1 MEESGVKPVLRAL
14 PKVEE
19 WRGLGEVVEGKGEA
33 EFGGLGGMPG
43 DGGLDGLSGEGTND
57 VESDGRC
64 DPAAE
69 LDEDKPLG
77 GVGEGELEVS
87 AEGAEQRGEVLA
99 GEWFGAG
106 RKARAQG
113 AIGGE
118 DKGGTLETAGTIG
131 DVVGE
136 EGVGEVVEFVD
147 PMRFAVGGA
156 DPRKGGVGELA
167 EAGQDP
173 AFKTGAP
180 GDLAVL
186 TRGLESAGM
195 GESTGGE
202 GGVQELPEPPQG
214 GRFHRGWA

>member
-1 MEESGVKPVLRAL
+1 MEQSGVKPVLSAL
-14 PKVEE
+14 PQVEE

-43 DGGLDGLSGEGTND
+43 NRGLDGLSGEGSDD
-57 VESDGRC
+57 VESDGCC
-64 DPAAE
+64 DPSAE
-69 LDEDKPLG
+69 LDEDEALR
-77 GVGEGELEVS
+77 GVGEREFEVS
-87 AEGAEQRGEVLA
+87 GKGAEERGEVLE
-99 GEWFGAG
+99 GEWFRTAG
-106 RKARAQG
+106 KARAQG

-118 DKGGTLETAGTIG
+118 YQGGTLETAGAIG

-156 DPRKGGVGELA
+156 DPREGGVGELA
-167 EAGQDP
+167 EAGEDP
-173 AFKTGAP
+173 AFETGTP

-195 GESTGGE
+195 GEPTRGK
-202 GGVQELPEPPQG
+202 GGVEELPQPPRG
-214 GRFHRGWA
+214 G